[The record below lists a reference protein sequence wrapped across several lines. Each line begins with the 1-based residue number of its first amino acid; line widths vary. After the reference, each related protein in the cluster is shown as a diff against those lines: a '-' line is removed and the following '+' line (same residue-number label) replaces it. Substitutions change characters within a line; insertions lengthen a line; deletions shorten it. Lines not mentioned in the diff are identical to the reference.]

1 MTAPVPEER
10 EEHPLPTEEDPPG
23 EHAGELPGED
33 AERPV
38 DGAAAAEH
46 ERNAETS
53 EDQPSQ

>member
-10 EEHPLPTEEDPPG
+10 HESPLPTEEDPPG
-23 EHAGELPGED
+23 EHGGELPGED
-33 AERPV
+33 ADRPA
-38 DGAAAAEH
+38 DPAPDEH

>member
-10 EEHPLPTEEDPPG
+10 HESPLPTEEDPPG
-23 EHAGELPGED
+23 EHEGELPGDD

-38 DGAAAAEH
+38 DPAPAEH
-46 ERNAETS
+46 ERNAETT

>member
-10 EEHPLPTEEDPPG
+10 HESPLPTEEDPPG
-23 EHAGELPGED
+23 EHESELPGDD

-38 DGAAAAEH
+38 DPAPAEH
-46 ERNAETS
+46 ARNAESS